1 MNELNKILSYINKKT
16 IILIS
21 VLTLFSTTISVIIP
35 YIIGYIIDNI
45 NKNIIYI
52 ITFLLI
58 IYIISFTLNIIIN
71 RIIINS
77 VEDTIYKIRKDTFNH
92 LEKLPISYFDKNDKG
107 NVMSILTNDIDKINE
122 CLSEVITTIISSV
135 ITIIGVT
142 FIMFYMNVTLS
153 IIVILSVPL
162 FLIIVA
168 RMSKKMNEYF
178 NFVQETLGELS
189 SNTEEIVSNIKT
201 IKSLNKEKY
210 FINKFDNINKKY
222 RDNSIKS
229 SIYSYLILPIN
240 LIINNLSNI
249 IIIGVG
255 AILVVKNSITIGKI
269 VSFLSYASMFRD
281 PINDISSLIGTLG
294 EAMAGFKRI
303 NNVLKEKI
311 EENGTIKSDIKGNI
325 EFKNVYFKYDKKY
338 ILNNISFKLNKNENI
353 AIVGETGSGKTTIIS
368 LIEKFYKINKG
379 NIFID
384 DININDIDKNTL
396 RDSIGLVLQDTYL
409 FKGTIMENIKYGHKI
424 SDEEVIKI
432 CVDMNANKF
441 IEKLP
446 NGYYTEIEENANNLS
461 IGEKQLLSIVRCIIK
476 NPKIVILDE
485 ATSEVDVKTEK
496 YIYDGI
502 KKILKNRTSIVIA
515 HRLSTIKNL
524 DNILVLANGKIKEIG
539 NHEDL
544 INKKGTYYN
553 MYIKQFK

>member
-1 MNELNKILSYINKKT
+1 MNELNKILSYLNKKT

-21 VLTLFSTTISVIIP
+21 ILTLFSTIISVIIP
-35 YIIGYIIDNI
+35 YIIGYIIDNM

-107 NVMSILTNDIDKINE
+107 NIMSVLTNDIDKINE
-122 CLSEVITTIISSV
+122 CLSEVITTVISSV

-162 FLIIVA
+162 FFIIVA

-178 NFVQETLGELS
+178 NSVQETLGELS

-255 AILVVKNSITIGKI
+255 SILVVKNSITIGKI
-269 VSFLSYASMFRD
+269 VSFLSYASMFKN
-281 PINDISSLIGTLG
+281 PINDVSSLIGTLG

-303 NNVLKEKI
+303 NNVLEEKI
-311 EENGTIKSDIKGNI
+311 EENGTIKNDIKGNI

-338 ILNNISFKLNKNENI
+338 ILNNISFKLNKNENV

-396 RDSIGLVLQDTYL
+396 RNSIGLVLQDTYL

-515 HRLSTIKNL
+515 HRLSTIKNS

-553 MYIKQFK
+553 MYMKQFK

>member
-1 MNELNKILSYINKKT
+1 
-16 IILIS
+16 
-21 VLTLFSTTISVIIP
+21 
-35 YIIGYIIDNI
+35 
-45 NKNIIYI
+45 
-52 ITFLLI
+52 
-58 IYIISFTLNIIIN
+58 
-71 RIIINS
+71 
-77 VEDTIYKIRKDTFNH
+77 
-92 LEKLPISYFDKNDKG
+92 
-107 NVMSILTNDIDKINE
+107 MSILTNDIDKINE
-122 CLSEVITTIISSV
+122 CLSEVITTVISSV

-162 FLIIVA
+162 FFIIVA
-168 RMSKKMNEYF
+168 RMSKNINEYF
-178 NFVQETLGELS
+178 NSVHETLGELS
-189 SNTEEIVSNIKT
+189 SHLEEIVSNIKT

-269 VSFLSYASMFRD
+269 VSFLSYASMFRN

-524 DNILVLANGKIKEIG
+524 DNILVLTNGKIKEIG

>member
-1 MNELNKILSYINKKT
+1 MNELNKILSYLNKKT

-21 VLTLFSTTISVIIP
+21 VLTLFSTIISVIIP

-107 NVMSILTNDIDKINE
+107 NIMSILTNDIDKINE
-122 CLSEVITTIISSV
+122 CLSEVITTVISSV

-162 FLIIVA
+162 FFIIVA

-178 NFVQETLGELS
+178 NSVQETLGELS

>member
-1 MNELNKILSYINKKT
+1 
-16 IILIS
+16 
-21 VLTLFSTTISVIIP
+21 
-35 YIIGYIIDNI
+35 
-45 NKNIIYI
+45 
-52 ITFLLI
+52 
-58 IYIISFTLNIIIN
+58 
-71 RIIINS
+71 
-77 VEDTIYKIRKDTFNH
+77 
-92 LEKLPISYFDKNDKG
+92 
-107 NVMSILTNDIDKINE
+107 
-122 CLSEVITTIISSV
+122 
-135 ITIIGVT
+135 
-142 FIMFYMNVTLS
+142 MFYMNVTLS

-162 FLIIVA
+162 FFIIVA

-178 NFVQETLGELS
+178 NSVQETLGELS

>member
-1 MNELNKILSYINKKT
+1 MNELNKILSYLNKKT

-21 VLTLFSTTISVIIP
+21 LLTLFSTTISVIIP

-107 NVMSILTNDIDKINE
+107 NIMSILTNDIDKINE

-162 FLIIVA
+162 FFIIVA

-178 NFVQETLGELS
+178 NSVQETLGELS

>member
-1 MNELNKILSYINKKT
+1 MNELNKILSYLNKKT

-21 VLTLFSTTISVIIP
+21 VLTLFSTIISVIIP

-107 NVMSILTNDIDKINE
+107 NIMSILTNDIDKINE
-122 CLSEVITTIISSV
+122 CLSEVITTVISSV

-162 FLIIVA
+162 FFIIVA

>member
-1 MNELNKILSYINKKT
+1 MNELNKILSYLNKKT

-21 VLTLFSTTISVIIP
+21 ILTLFSTTISVIIP

-52 ITFLLI
+52 ITFLII
-58 IYIISFTLNIIIN
+58 IYIISFTLNIIVN

-107 NVMSILTNDIDKINE
+107 NIMSILTNDIDKINE
-122 CLSEVITTIISSV
+122 CLSEVITTIISSI

-162 FLIIVA
+162 FFIIVA

-178 NFVQETLGELS
+178 NSVQETLGELS
-189 SNTEEIVSNIKT
+189 ANTEEIVSNIKT

-269 VSFLSYASMFRD
+269 VSFLSYASMFRN

-303 NNVLKEKI
+303 NNVLEEKI
-311 EENGTIKSDIKGNI
+311 EENGTIKNDIKGNI

-384 DININDIDKNTL
+384 DININDIDKSTL
-396 RDSIGLVLQDTYL
+396 RNSIGLVLQDTYL

-515 HRLSTIKNL
+515 HRLSTIKNS
-524 DNILVLANGKIKEIG
+524 DNILVLANGKIKEMG
-539 NHEDL
+539 NHKDL

-553 MYIKQFK
+553 MYMKQFK